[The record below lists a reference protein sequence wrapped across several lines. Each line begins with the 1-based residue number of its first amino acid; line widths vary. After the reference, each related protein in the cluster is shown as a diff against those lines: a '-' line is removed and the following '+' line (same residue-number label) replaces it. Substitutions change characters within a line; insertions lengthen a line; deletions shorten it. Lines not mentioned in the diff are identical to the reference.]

1 MDMNPPV
8 TGVEHLL
15 LDKLMPLQR
24 KQIKTRT
31 FGQGEIRLLTRKN
44 DLSGIWVY
52 FQDEQK
58 GEVKVDGEAFLRE
71 VTDILPV
78 RM

>member
-8 TGVEHLL
+8 TGVELLL

-44 DLSGIWVY
+44 DLSGI
-52 FQDEQK
+52 
-58 GEVKVDGEAFLRE
+58 
-71 VTDILPV
+71 
-78 RM
+78 